1 MPKRKKDWAEKQT
14 DKRIEELE
22 EEIYKEYKEAYE
34 NVKKKYD
41 EYSKKFLEDDAKK
54 KKQLADGEITED
66 DYKKWKTQKLL
77 VGSRW
82 KALETNLAQ
91 DLTMVDK
98 KVMSIVNGYLPEAYA
113 LNFNYSTYEL
123 EEGINIDTS
132 FTLYSRETVE
142 RLFREGEIELPKGK
156 VDIPED
162 MKWNKKH
169 ITSAIMQG
177 ILSGDDIP
185 TIGERL
191 RQVTDMDRRGAIR
204 NARTLMTGAQNSGR
218 IDAYGRIAD
227 MGVEVKKQW
236 LATLDRRTR
245 DSHQE
250 LDGQIVDLDKKFSN
264 GLLYPGDPN
273 GAGEEVY
280 NCRCTL
286 IPYYPEYE
294 DINVVRYDQL
304 NRKDIKYQTYSE
316 WAGQHRTIGK
326 NQIVKIENEIT
337 EQAKQWGIE
346 YHEPKPMHRSEE
358 EIIRDVGGGD
368 LTQGSCASLS
378 FCYAGNK
385 AGYDVLDFR
394 GGTSQNF
401 FSKSSNINKIAQF
414 DGVKSIIIKA
424 FNDFDAVKELLKNV
438 IEGKE
443 YILSTGQHAAVI
455 RKIGE
460 KYQYLELQSSK
471 NNGFKDFQSDTLKN
485 RFGCKRSHTSYGYK
499 LSLPNTL
506 IGVDSLMA
514 SDDFKAILGYINTPE
529 EEQKKG
535 VWGYAK

>member
-1 MPKRKKDWAEKQT
+1 MARKKDLAEKQT
-14 DKRIEELE
+14 DKLLEELE
-22 EEIYKEYKEAYE
+22 KIIAAEYSAALDD
-34 NVKKKYD
+34 VQAKYD
-41 EYSKKFLEDDAKK
+41 RFAEKFSEQDEK
-54 KKQLADGEITED
+54 KKQDLADGKITKQEYD
-66 DYKKWKTQKLL
+66 SWRVSKLASGQRYQELINTLASDLAKVDQK
-77 VGSRW
+77 
-82 KALETNLAQ
+82 A
-91 DLTMVDK
+91 
-98 KVMSIVNGYLPEAYA
+98 MSIVNGYMPDAYA
-113 LNFNYSTYEL
+113 LNYNYETYDIEQ
-123 EEGINIDTS
+123 NAQANTS

-142 RLFREGEIELPKGK
+142 RLFKEGEISLPKRK
-156 VDIPED
+156 VDIPVDEL
-162 MKWNKKH
+162 WNKKH
-169 ITSAIMQG
+169 LNSAVLQG
-177 ILSGDDIP
+177 VLQGKSIP
-185 TIGERL
+185 EISKSL
-191 RQVTDMDRRGAIR
+191 QQVTDMDRRAAVR
-204 NARTLMTGAQNSGR
+204 NARTMMTGAQNAGR
-218 IDAYGRIAD
+218 MDAFDRAIGLGINVQKEW
-227 MGVEVKKQW
+227 M
-236 LATLDRRTR
+236 ATLDSRTR
-245 DSHQE
+245 DSHQH
-250 LDGQIVDLDKKFSN
+250 LDGERVEYDKKFSN
-264 GLLYPGDPN
+264 GLRYPGDPE
-273 GAGEEVY
+273 GAAEEVY

-286 IPYYPEYE
+286 VPFYPDYE
-294 DINVVRYDQL
+294 DITEKRITYD
-304 NRKDIKYQTYSE
+304 E
-316 WAGQHRTIGK
+316 WAEQHGIIGK

-368 LTQGSCASLS
+368 LTNGSCASLS

-401 FSKSSNINKIAQF
+401 FSKDSNINKIAQF

-424 FNDFDAVKELLKNV
+424 FNDFEAVKELLKNV
-438 IEGKE
+438 AENKD
-443 YILSTGQHAAVI
+443 YILSTGRHAAVI

-499 LSLPNTL
+499 LSPPNTL
-506 IGVDSLMA
+506 IDVDSLMA

>member
-1 MPKRKKDWAEKQT
+1 MPKRKKDWAEQQT
-14 DKRIEELE
+14 DKQIEELE

-41 EYSKKFLEDDAKK
+41 EYSKQLLENDAKK
-54 KKQLADGEITED
+54 QKQLADGEITED
-66 DYKKWKTQKLL
+66 DYKKWKVQQLM

-98 KVMSIVNGYLPEAYA
+98 KAMSIVNGYLPEAYA

-191 RQVTDMDRRGAIR
+191 QQVTDMDRRGAIR

-236 LATLDRRTR
+236 LATLDHRTR

-264 GLLYPGDPN
+264 GLLYPGDPH
-273 GAGEEVY
+273 GEGSEVY

-286 IPYYPEYE
+286 VPFFPKYDTDDWDFE
-294 DINVVRYDQL
+294 RHDQL
-304 NRKDIKYQTYSE
+304 HRKDIKYTTYKE
-316 WAGQHRTIGK
+316 WAKAKKSPNTTYVFDSNKLNRSRFYYVNKKDEDKLSKEEIDDYVSLAGANKFTGNINSYIKVKDLSTGLINIELESENEYIKLMLDKSKDKCYIDLIHIMNKQQGK
-326 NQIVKIENEIT
+326 GTEILKEIT
-337 EQAKQWGIE
+337 EQAYRMGFTKVTAICAGDG
-346 YHEPKPMHRSEE
+346 
-358 EIIRDVGGGD
+358 EIKKSDED
-368 LTQGSCASLS
+368 
-378 FCYAGNK
+378 YAG
-385 AGYDVLDFR
+385 YYVLAKF
-394 GGTSQNF
+394 G
-401 FSKSSNINKIAQF
+401 
-414 DGVKSIIIKA
+414 
-424 FNDFDAVKELLKNV
+424 FDAELRPEQLEKV
-438 IEGKE
+438 
-443 YILSTGQHAAVI
+443 
-455 RKIGE
+455 RKA
-460 KYQYLELQSSK
+460 
-471 NNGFKDFQSDTLKN
+471 GFKDVFTVQDMMKTEERRKWWKAHGSVFNGTYWLKP
-485 RFGCKRSHTSYGYK
+485 R
-499 LSLPNTL
+499 
-506 IGVDSLMA
+506 
-514 SDDFKAILGYINTPE
+514 
-529 EEQKKG
+529 KK
-535 VWGYAK
+535 